1 MWFIQIS
8 QLQGD
13 LVIMFSDG
21 LRDNLHDREA
31 VHVFFGNYQSLISKK
46 KNHEN
51 PLISVEKHDKS
62 MGPYELN
69 EPSHYN
75 YIK

>member
-31 VHVFFGNYQSLISKK
+31 VHVFLGITRVSEK

-51 PLISVEKHDKS
+51 PLISVEKHDIS

>member
-31 VHVFFGNYQSLISKK
+31 VHVFFWELPEP
-46 KNHEN
+46 H
-51 PLISVEKHDKS
+51 LEKEKPWKPTDQCGKAWQIH
-62 MGPYELN
+62 GPIWN
-69 EPSHYN
+69 EWALTL
-75 YIK
+75 